1 LEVGGEIL
9 KVALD
14 IVMDICILILIMEWL
29 GSKVKRTIRKN
40 ELNNTIKAII
50 KRAFL
55 LFDSEPN

>member
-1 LEVGGEIL
+1 
-9 KVALD
+9 
-14 IVMDICILILIMEWL
+14 MDICILILIMEWL